1 MEGLGQ
7 LRTVAP
13 ILASRVP
20 ERTWG
25 ALTIFSRVPKVHQ
38 AGKDATC
45 AVGQAGE
52 GGSDYT
58 CQRSHLSMNSER
70 NTS

>member
-1 MEGLGQ
+1 MERLGQ
-7 LRTVAP
+7 LRTMAS
-13 ILASRVP
+13 ILASHVP

-25 ALTIFSRVPKVHQ
+25 SLTIFSWGPKVHQ

-58 CQRSHLSMNSER
+58 YQQSHFSMNSER